1 MRRYEI
7 KENFKE
13 SASKIVLPQ
22 FHLTVTVPKREL
34 FNNDLEEGLLLEDV
48 LLNKE
53 ALLEGFRL
61 SIQDINI
68 DFNTSSSELYK
79 VDLEQ
84 TKKDTYIASLSKL
97 DANRLREPVIEYIL
111 ARPKDS
117 QIKTLAG
124 VLVNIIGNIYPIPD
138 KEIRKYIE
146 RILENL
152 DAEQIHDIIVSKQY
166 TYRDKIKAK
175 IQALAEEYA
184 EYQFNK
190 YIDID
195 KVFVKPSYKLP
206 DHIIPAQLSPA
217 IVKSL
222 YLSEGSMNMFEQKV
236 IVEIVALPNILFW
249 HRNLERGKGFCI
261 NGFKSNHYPDFIV
274 VTNSRK
280 VVVVET
286 KGDDRDNSDSAAKN
300 RLGRTWAN
308 KAGANFKYFM
318 VFDKQSM
325 EDTLTLEQLKERL
338 KEL

>member
-1 MRRYEI
+1 
-7 KENFKE
+7 
-13 SASKIVLPQ
+13 
-22 FHLTVTVPKREL
+22 
-34 FNNDLEEGLLLEDV
+34 
-48 LLNKE
+48 
-53 ALLEGFRL
+53 
-61 SIQDINI
+61 
-68 DFNTSSSELYK
+68 
-79 VDLEQ
+79 
-84 TKKDTYIASLSKL
+84 
-97 DANRLREPVIEYIL
+97 
-111 ARPKDS
+111 
-117 QIKTLAG
+117 
-124 VLVNIIGNIYPIPD
+124 
-138 KEIRKYIE
+138 YIE

-184 EYQFNK
+184 EEQFNK

-206 DHIIPAQLSPA
+206 EHIIPVQLSPA
-217 IVKSL
+217 ISKSL

-236 IVEIVALPNILFW
+236 IVEIAALPNILFW

-274 VTNSRK
+274 VTNSGK

-308 KAGANFKYFM
+308 KAGANYKYFM

-325 EDTLTLEQLKERL
+325 EDTLTLEQLKDRI